1 MRFGFVVCCVF
12 VLFVFVGSVFMPCFG
27 LSGEDASLVI
37 SAAEGK
43 VVVCY
48 EAVSAAQEAGANVS
62 GLLSV
67 LDEAGWFLSRAKLAY
82 SQGDFD
88 SAVAYADNCT
98 SRLNGFLEQAES
110 LKLDAERASYWDFM
124 VNFVGS
130 GVGALCVVVGGF
142 AVWVFLKR
150 CEEAERRV

>member
-67 LDEAGWFLSRAKLAY
+67 LDEAGWFLSKAKLAY

-88 SAVAYADNCT
+88 SAVAYANNC
-98 SRLNGFLEQAES
+98 SLRLNGFLEQAES
-110 LKLDAERASYWDFM
+110 LKSDAERAGYWDFM
-124 VNFVGS
+124 VNFVAS
-130 GVGALCVVVGGF
+130 SVGAVFVIVGGF
-142 AVWVFLKR
+142 VAWVFLKKR
-150 CEEAERRV
+150 EEAKRRV